1 MHYVYKV
8 TNNINGKFYIGKR
21 KHDDPVKD
29 SYMGS
34 GKLILAAIDKYG
46 KNNFTKEIIEI
57 FQTNEEA
64 AKLEKKLVTKEIIE
78 SSMCYNMHEGGH
90 GGFGHI
96 NNLPPE
102 ERINVIA
109 YKEKVQNG
117 EISVGG
123 TKNWSEESY
132 RKVREFGWDGLRRKG
147 ILQGNSPWENYSEDK
162 KKKVTDKISIGVSG
176 NKNGAFGTHIYAESS
191 LEKLP
196 DMSILNKNRF
206 KEGEQPFGWITIKE
220 WRDSKKN
227 KKSGTYGK
235 KWYNNSNKNYFLCP
249 TDDKI
254 LKLNLK
260 LGRLKINNCCGFFKD
275 KESAII

>member
-1 MHYVYKV
+1 MYYVYKV

-57 FQTNEEA
+57 FQTNDEA
-64 AKLEKKLVTKEIIE
+64 AALEKTLVTKEIVE
-78 SSMCYNMHEGGH
+78 DSMCYNMHEGGH

-117 EISVGG
+117 EITVGG
-123 TKNWSEESY
+123 TKNWTEESY
-132 RKVREFGWDGLRRKG
+132 KKVREFGWRRLREKG
-147 ILQGNSPWENYSEDK
+147 IIKSIDPWRNLTEEQK
-162 KKKVTDKISIGVSG
+162 KERSDKISISNSG
-176 NKNGAFGTHIYAESS
+176 KNNGAFGTHIYVEPS

-196 DMSILNKNRF
+196 DISILNKNRF
-206 KEGEQPFGWITIKE
+206 KEGKQPFGWITVEE
-220 WRDSKKN
+220 WKDSNKN
-227 KKSGTYGK
+227 KNNAAYGK
-235 KWYNNSNKNYFLCP
+235 KWYNDTSKNYLLYP
-249 TDDKI
+249 KDNKI
-254 LKLNLK
+254 LELNLK
-260 LGRLKINNCCGFFKD
+260 LGRLKINNCCGFNN
-275 KESAII
+275 

>member
-64 AKLEKKLVTKEIIE
+64 AKLEKKLVTKEIVE
-78 SSMCYNMHEGGH
+78 DSMCYNMHEGGH

-123 TKNWSEESY
+123 DNSKYYTEESY
-132 RKVREFGWDGLRRKG
+132 MKMKLGSERG
-147 ILQGNSPWENYSEDK
+147 IEVLKNRSEEEK
-162 KKKVTDKISIGVSG
+162 NITRNKISLSLMGS
-176 NKNGAFGTHIYAESS
+176 KNPQYGTKSCVEENAENLSVT
-191 LEKLP
+191 K
-196 DMSILNKNRF
+196 RF
-206 KEGEQPFGWITIKE
+206 KEIPEGWITTTE
-220 WRDSKKN
+220 WRERRKDTTRGS
-227 KKSGTYGK
+227 YGRH
-235 KWYNNSNKNYFLCP
+235 WYNNGIDNYFLKE
-249 TDDKI
+249 TDQAVET
-254 LKLNLK
+254 LKR
-260 LGRLKINNCCGFFKD
+260 GRLLN
-275 KESAII
+275 